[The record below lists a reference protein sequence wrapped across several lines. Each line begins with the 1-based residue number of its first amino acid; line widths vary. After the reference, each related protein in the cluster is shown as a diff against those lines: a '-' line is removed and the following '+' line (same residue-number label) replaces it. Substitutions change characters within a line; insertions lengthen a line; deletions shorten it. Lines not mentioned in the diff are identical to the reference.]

1 MKEKKQKIIKD
12 ISYDDV
18 KLSESLE
25 QLDNDDVI
33 KKIIEEREKLNYL
46 VRDAIEHD
54 QELNT
59 STIKEQK
66 KIVEMYINEALLR
79 KLEENID
86 DNDKE

>member
-1 MKEKKQKIIKD
+1 MKEKKEQKNKD
-12 ISYDDV
+12 ILYDDV
-18 KLSESLE
+18 KLTESLE
-25 QLDNDDVI
+25 QLDNDGVI
-33 KKIIEEREKLNYL
+33 KKIIQEREKLNYL

-66 KIVEMYINEALLR
+66 KTVEMYINEALLR

-86 DNDKE
+86 DNNKE